1 MRNWT
6 NKGVI
11 LGFFGIIA
19 VLLSSPAT
27 LVTQVGLNFTGST
40 YNVNSTAI
48 PPDCNGVVGPNHYV
62 EFINGRFAVYN
73 KSNGSLL
80 MSETDLSFWRAAGI
94 TFPRGWDVTD
104 PRIIYDPVSQ
114 RWFASQVDFNQI
126 VNSNHF
132 LLAVSASSA
141 PTTWTAFSISSDPGG
156 DNFADFPTLGIDSQG
171 VYLSGDMFD
180 PAGDP
185 VGPTLLSIP
194 KAALLTTPPTI
205 TGRTWFGIMSYAS
218 RGYILQ
224 PAICLDDSVAGN
236 VLGTGGLGFN
246 FNTGNF
252 ETDYT
257 LVASKIQNAAGPG
270 SATLSSSTVLNVP
283 GYTAPNDPTQPDG
296 SSNLDDGD
304 ARFSAS
310 VRRVGNVLFAVHNTE
325 VNNLAAIRWY
335 RINATNNVVLESG
348 TITDPIQDLFYP
360 SIAANT
366 NGTVVIAFNG
376 SSIENYVSCYAAV
389 GQTVNGV
396 TTFGGP
402 ILLQSGSAS
411 YQNTDSSG
419 TSRWGD
425 YSSTCVDPS
434 DPTQFWTI
442 QMYPSGPATW
452 STQISQLLTGP
463 LKLTISAAGQNVL
476 ISWPA
481 SATSFQLQSS
491 TTLGPTASWSIV
503 PLTPNIIGNTA
514 SVLLPALSPQRQFFR
529 LIQSQ

>member
-1 MRNWT
+1 MRIRT
-6 NKGVI
+6 SKGVV
-11 LGFFGIIA
+11 LGFFSLIGI
-19 VLLSSPAT
+19 VSSSAT

-40 YNVNSTAI
+40 YNVNSDAI
-48 PPDCNGVVGPNHYV
+48 PPDSEGAIGPNHYV
-62 EFINGRFAVYN
+62 ELINGRFAVYS
-73 KSNGSLL
+73 KSTGGVLL
-80 MSETDLSFWRAAGI
+80 SETDISFWNAAGI
-94 TFPRGWDVTD
+94 TFPRNWDVTD
-104 PRIIYDPVSQ
+104 PRVIYDPISQ

-126 VNSNHF
+126 VNTNHF
-132 LLAVSASSA
+132 LLAVSATSD
-141 PTTWTAFSISSDPGG
+141 PTGRWSGFSIPSDPGG
-156 DNFADFPTLGIDSQG
+156 NNFADFPTLGLDSQG

-180 PAGDP
+180 PANNP
-185 VGPTLLSIP
+185 IGPTLLTIP
-194 KAALLTTPPTI
+194 KAGLLASPASI
-205 TGRTWFGIMSYAS
+205 TGRTWFGILSYAS

-224 PAICLDDSVAGN
+224 PAICLDGSAGGN

-257 LVASKIQNAAGPG
+257 LIASRVQNAAGPG
-270 SATLSSSTVLNVP
+270 SATLSSSTVLNVA
-283 GYTAPNDPTQPDG
+283 GYTAPSDPTQPDG

-335 RINATNNVVLESG
+335 RINATNNAVLETG

-366 NGTVVIAFNG
+366 NGTVVIACNG
-376 SSIENYVSCYAAV
+376 SSIQNYVSCYATV

-396 TTFGGP
+396 TTFGGL
-402 ILLQSGSAS
+402 ILLQSGTDS
-411 YQNTDSSG
+411 YQNTDTTG

-425 YSSTCVDPS
+425 YSATSVDPS
-434 DPTQFWTI
+434 DATQFWTI

-452 STQISQLLTGP
+452 STQITQILTGP
-463 LKLTISAAGQNVL
+463 LTLSISASSQGIVV
-476 ISWPA
+476 SWPA
-481 SATSFQLQSS
+481 AATGFQLQS
-491 TTLGPTASWSIV
+491 TTALGPSASWSIV
-503 PLTPNIIGNTA
+503 PQTPVIIGNTA
-514 SVLLPALSPQRQFFR
+514 SVILPALSPQHQFFR